1 MSRLA
6 DALDEARRGL
16 WRSAL
21 ESFDAA
27 YAERPDD
34 PGPALAAV
42 VCLLERGAVD
52 AALIRLEAGAALS
65 DVTGEYRL
73 RRDWL
78 SVAARLRADDVLAAE
93 RGCARLPSK
102 WAGRA
107 RAVVA
112 LSHGDYA
119 AGVAHLLRGMRPPNA
134 QIDSR

>member
-1 MSRLA
+1 MSPLA

-27 YAERPDD
+27 SAECPDD

-52 AALIRLEAGAALS
+52 AALVRLEAGAALAS
-65 DVTGEYRL
+65 VTGEHRL

-78 SVAARLRADDVLAAE
+78 CVAARLRVDDVLAAE
-93 RGCARLPSK
+93 RGCARLPTF

-107 RAVVA
+107 RAFVA
-112 LSHGDYA
+112 LSQGDYA
-119 AGVAHLLRGMRPPNA
+119 AGVAHLLRGIGPPKRTN
-134 QIDSR
+134 